1 MIFKNGITDAT
12 AIFLSVRLNDRD
24 EGVRS
29 AWWNERLCYKLI
41 GESNGVTMRCRGGYL
56 LGYSLGSGLPLE

>member
-1 MIFKNGITDAT
+1 MFRKRITDAT

-29 AWWNERLCYKLI
+29 AWWNERLWYKLT
-41 GESNGVTMRCRGGYL
+41 GEGNGVTIRCRGGYL
-56 LGYSLGSGLPLE
+56 LGYSLGSGLPL